1 MTYMM
6 DHSSNPRPVCQ
17 GDGLIESLES
27 KALDGL
33 LLVGRSSDNTPPPRD
48 RDRLFYWIEP
58 FSSPLP
64 SHVFFPKPPQEPSI
78 G

>member
-6 DHSSNPRPVCQ
+6 DHSSNLRSVCQ

-33 LLVGRSSDNTPPPRD
+33 LLVGRLSDDTPPPRD
-48 RDRLFYWIEP
+48 RDRLLRLIEP

-64 SHVFFPKPPQEPSI
+64 SHVFFPRPPQEPSV